1 MASDRRS
8 GKLTK
13 NSIHDMIA
21 AVKIILLTASQV
33 TANSLN
39 EYGILVSASCF
50 DKQKKGVIYSCKLYR

>member
-1 MASDRRS
+1 MASDSCS

-33 TANSLN
+33 TANSL
-39 EYGILVSASCF
+39 
-50 DKQKKGVIYSCKLYR
+50 